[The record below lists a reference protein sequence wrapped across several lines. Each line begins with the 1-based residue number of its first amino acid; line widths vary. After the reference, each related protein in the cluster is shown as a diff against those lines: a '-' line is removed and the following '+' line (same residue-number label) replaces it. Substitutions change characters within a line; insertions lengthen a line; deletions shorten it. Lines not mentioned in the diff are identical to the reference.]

1 MPGDSF
7 DFDLPANTPLRRAA
21 ACAARPLL
29 RWALRLDTLRELY
42 DSTHSCL
49 DEATGP
55 RRSSFAAAALDIL
68 DVSTNCG
75 GAEEIPAHGPLVV
88 AANHPLGAL
97 DGLALL
103 DVIGR
108 VRRDVRLVAN
118 HFLGCIPELRELC
131 FFVDPFETHDSS
143 RRSLA
148 GLRAAH
154 LWLRR
159 GGALIVF
166 PAGEVAHT
174 RRADGSF
181 VDSPWRPTVGR
192 LALSTS
198 ARVLPIHI
206 DGTNSALF
214 YAAGRVHPLFRTLL
228 LSRELLN
235 RRGRPV
241 SVQIGRVLPDTGCTT
256 TDSAAQALTH
266 RIRGAVEELRSNHPS
281 NSQRAKPLAAAIDP
295 ADLDKDVQQLPPAAK
310 LLSTGALDVYC
321 AEASQI
327 PCVLAEIGRLRES
340 SFRAVGEGTG
350 EPSDLDSFDR
360 RYLHLFVWNRQVRD
374 VVGAYRIGRVDDIV
388 ASSGVEGLYTRT
400 LFAYDERLLKRLPPA
415 LELGRSFVRAEY
427 QRDHSALLL
436 LWKGICAFVRRHPH
450 YRLLI
455 GAVSISARYT
465 DRTRTML
472 TRFLEQNYRDEELTE
487 LVASLHPWSP
497 PHPPHA
503 SAGPRTIAEADAL
516 AARFESD
523 GRGMPVLLRQYLKL
537 NARLLGFNVDPAF
550 GDALDALMMVD
561 LLDVDVRILRRFFG
575 AAGAQ
580 AFLEHHGASAAPNAA

>member
-7 DFDLPANTPLRRAA
+7 DLDLPADTPLRRAA
-21 ACAARPLL
+21 VCAARPLL
-29 RWALRLDTLRELY
+29 RWALRLDTLHELY
-42 DSTHSCL
+42 GKARQASVD
-49 DEATGP
+49 DAT
-55 RRSSFAAAALDIL
+55 RSRPGSFAATALDIL
-68 DVSTNCG
+68 DVSIDCD
-75 GAEEIPAHGPLVV
+75 GAAGIPTEGPLIV

-118 HFLGCIPELRELC
+118 HFLGCVPELRELC
-131 FFVDPFETHDSS
+131 FFVDPFAAHDSS

-159 GGALIVF
+159 GGALIIF

-174 RRADGSF
+174 LRADGSL
-181 VDSPWRPTVGR
+181 VDASWQPTIGR

-198 ARVLPIHI
+198 ARVLPVHI

-214 YAAGRVHPLFRTLL
+214 YAAGRVHPLLRTLL
-228 LSRELLN
+228 LARELLN

-241 SVQIGRVLPDTGCTT
+241 SVRIGRVLPVTEFATND
-256 TDSAAQALTH
+256 AAAPALTQ
-266 RIRGAVEELRSNHPS
+266 RIRSAVEEIRSQTPS
-281 NSQRAKPLAAAIDP
+281 MSQAAKPLAAAIDP
-295 ADLDKDVQQLPPAAK
+295 VDLDEDVRQLPAAAK
-310 LLSTGALDVYC
+310 LLAAGAFDVYC
-321 AEASQI
+321 AEAAQMPS
-327 PCVLAEIGRLRES
+327 VLAEIGRLRES

-350 EPSDLDSFDR
+350 EPSDIDSFDR
-360 RYLHLFVWNRQVRD
+360 RYLHLFVWNRQARE
-374 VVGAYRIGRVDDIV
+374 VVGAYRIGRVDEII

-400 LFAYDERLLKRLPPA
+400 LFAYDHRLFTRLPPA
-415 LELGRSFVRAEY
+415 LELGRSFVRTEY

-436 LWKGICAFVRRHPH
+436 LWKGICTFVRRHPH
-450 YRLLI
+450 YRLLL

-465 DRTRTML
+465 DRTRAML
-472 TRFLEQNYRDEELTE
+472 MQFLEQNYRDPELAE
-487 LVASLHPWSP
+487 LVASLHPYSP
-497 PHPPHA
+497 PHPA
-503 SAGPRTIAEADAL
+503 RAGAAPRTIGEADAL
-516 AARFESD
+516 AARFES
-523 GRGMPVLLRQYLKL
+523 GSGMPVLLRQYLKL

-575 AAGAQ
+575 AEGART
-580 AFLEHHGASAAPNAA
+580 FLAHHVASAA